1 MCVLLSLH
9 CLQTAFMLP
18 AAAGM
23 FNAIT
28 VQPLVAAERVVF
40 YRGASEPCCV
50 VGGADLLTS

>member
-1 MCVLLSLH
+1 
-9 CLQTAFMLP
+9 MLP